1 MNAIGYGRSWV
12 QHCAVMMSL
21 SLLACTAQTESAAI
35 GSDEEAAVKLPEW
48 RRLDYSRCYTV
59 LQELGSRPEYEAEV
73 AALQSEINEEGL
85 TTGQVI
91 CTHVGSAMQGLSPT
105 IATAMSTPDLGLGAA
120 IRIMLVAIAGIAAI
134 ATVIKRELLRDL
146 IAGMLL
152 DDSVQSPVE
161 IARVDINATYEA
173 VWATLPFESQESLA
187 AHKEWLKDMLMGWIT
202 TFSNSIDA
210 KRAKPGTKY
219 CYAVV
224 FGDNVVARDTW
235 DYAVSDCA
243 VDARHCPRAQ
253 NEAAHNMRL
262 KQSGTPSIGIYY
274 NACHNQ
280 TGFFVPTQ

>member
-1 MNAIGYGRSWV
+1 M
-12 QHCAVMMSL
+12 
-21 SLLACTAQTESAAI
+21 
-35 GSDEEAAVKLPEW
+35 
-48 RRLDYSRCYTV
+48 

-73 AALQSEINEEGL
+73 AALQGEINEEGL

-91 CTHVGSAMQGLSPT
+91 CTHVGSTMQGLS
-105 IATAMSTPDLGLGAA
+105 ISLATSISTPGLGPVAA
-120 IRIMLVAIAGIAAI
+120 IRLVLAAVAGIAII
-134 ATVIKRELLRDL
+134 AAVIRPELLRDL

-187 AHKEWLKDMLMGWIT
+187 AHKEWLQEMLMGWVT

-262 KQSGTPSIGIYY
+262 KQSGTPSIGIYD